1 MYTIAKRL
9 SEAKSSGIQ
18 KQSPEQLLNK
28 LQKEVKD
35 LMDRKDQLESTLKD
49 KESQF
54 EQLSGWGGG
63 DRAITDEDVNMKRD
77 QVQEMDKSLAD
88 IQDRLDS
95 ALENNQKLLVF
106 RQAAAIAIKR
116 FREKEDEVDRL
127 VEEKRRI
134 QKLIEDKESEL
145 QASGVQAKGKMD
157 LKKYGAIVRDKIE
170 KYKRMREELASLRA
184 ELVILQRTEAIV
196 KDRDK
201 NIEEFLSDLEKKK
214 GVEGY
219 RATQQS
225 LEDMTQQTAAV
236 DQMKGATL
244 EQISQLVEQIGREFR
259 NKQAQLQPIIAE
271 LKVNCFAYR

>member
-1 MYTIAKRL
+1 MYLAKRL
-9 SEAKSSGIQ
+9 SEAKSSGVQ

-35 LMDRKDQLESTLKD
+35 LMDRKDQLESTLRD
-49 KESQF
+49 KESQL

-63 DRAITDEDVNMKRD
+63 DRAITDEDINMKRD
-77 QVQEMDKSLAD
+77 QVQEMDTSLAN
-88 IQDRLDS
+88 IQDRLDG

-116 FREKEDEVDRL
+116 FREKEEEVDRL

-134 QKLIEDKESEL
+134 QKLIEDKEAEL

-214 GVEGY
+214 GVEVSALMS
-219 RATQQS
+219 R
-225 LEDMTQQTAAV
+225 
-236 DQMKGATL
+236 KH
-244 EQISQLVEQIGREFR
+244 
-259 NKQAQLQPIIAE
+259 
-271 LKVNCFAYR
+271 